1 MTVEDLCGK
10 ATNKEMLRVETG
22 NTQPQYFDQMK
33 NSSDFLD
40 EKIKKNKG
48 ISLIKFV
55 PRRF

>member
-33 NSSDFLD
+33 NSSDFLN
-40 EKIKKNKG
+40 EKTKK
-48 ISLIKFV
+48 
-55 PRRF
+55 RREYH